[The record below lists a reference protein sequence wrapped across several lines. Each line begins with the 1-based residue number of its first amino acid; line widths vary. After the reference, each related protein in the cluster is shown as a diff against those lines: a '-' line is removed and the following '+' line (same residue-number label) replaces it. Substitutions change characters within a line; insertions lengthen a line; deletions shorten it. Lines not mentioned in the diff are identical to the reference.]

1 MSREDLRRQLEQ
13 LQSELANTSSRD
25 PRTREMLER
34 LQADVR
40 GALADDSAD
49 TSSLRA
55 KLEDAVAHF
64 EATHP
69 DLARTLAQVIDALA
83 LWGL

>member
-1 MSREDLRRQLEQ
+1 MSREELRRRLEQ
-13 LQSELANTSSRD
+13 LQSQLANTTSRD

-40 GALADDSAD
+40 GALADESAD
-49 TSSLRA
+49 TSPLRA
-55 KLEDAVAHF
+55 KLEDAIAHF